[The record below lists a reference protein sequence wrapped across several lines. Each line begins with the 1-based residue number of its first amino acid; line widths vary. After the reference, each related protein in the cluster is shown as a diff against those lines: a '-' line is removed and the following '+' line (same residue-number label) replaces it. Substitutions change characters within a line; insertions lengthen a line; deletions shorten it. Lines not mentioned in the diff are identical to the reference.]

1 MKILN
6 LPLYL
11 FELKIMVIQ
20 NNDKITICVIIK
32 DKDELILNEAKL
44 LFIV

>member
-1 MKILN
+1 MLN

-11 FELKIMVIQ
+11 FEFKIMVIQ

-32 DKDELILNEAKL
+32 DKNELILNKAKL

>member
-1 MKILN
+1 MLN

-11 FELKIMVIQ
+11 FEFKIMVIQ
-20 NNDKITICVIIK
+20 NNDKITIYVIIK
-32 DKDELILNEAKL
+32 IMNELILNKVEL

>member
-1 MKILN
+1 MLN

-32 DKDELILNEAKL
+32 DKNELILNEAKL

>member
-1 MKILN
+1 MLN
-6 LPLYL
+6 LSLYL
-11 FELKIMVIQ
+11 FEFKIMVIQ

-32 DKDELILNEAKL
+32 DKNELILNEAKL

>member
-32 DKDELILNEAKL
+32 DKDELQIN
-44 LFIV
+44 